1 MTRPVA
7 WPQGHEDSHIQFKW
21 VSLVALCTAMGL
33 GSVAIA
39 DAASRQGGDYVIT
52 SVFFWVGLLLIFAPI
67 AFRILSNN
75 VHPHEQLALVVL
87 LGVALY
93 VAKLL
98 GSPDAFTGT
107 DEYVHLRNTQDILR
121 TQHVFN
127 SNPLLP
133 TAAFYPGLGAATA
146 GLADLT
152 GLSPF
157 VSGVLIIGA
166 GRILISAC
174 FFLVAERATGSAR
187 AAAGASLV
195 YAANPL
201 FLFWSS
207 TFAYENLALPL
218 AAFVIWWLGR
228 VRQEAGPGPQIV
240 ATVAI
245 VAVTVTHH
253 VAGFALA
260 ALLSAWWLA
269 ELVIRRSGAELRN
282 VGFMAAVAGVSALS
296 WLLLVAKPAQ
306 SYLFTNN
313 LVPELQQTVSVLTG
327 RTPPRH
333 LFTSGGHVSPAWEIV
348 ASFGAISVLLLALPL
363 ALYLAWTQR
372 PRPALAVAISV
383 AVIYPF
389 TLLPRLA
396 PSGVAISGRSSEYVF
411 AGLGCVLGLLTAEA
425 TWWRRTRRR
434 LRPVPAAR
442 TRWFGWRW
450 VAVAAALTTFVF
462 VGGVTIGTAFY
473 ERLPESA
480 NPPGYPWSVQP
491 DVVSASQWSRDQ
503 LGINQR
509 FAANWIDASALA
521 TYGEQDTV
529 NENYIWPIFFAD
541 TMDATVVQSIRS
553 TGVRY
558 LLVDWRMIRGV
569 PPTPGYYFSPYE
581 PHAGNYKQAF
591 SAGALQKFA
600 SAACTRLIYDTGS
613 IQIFDVTLIE
623 NGSCVPAL
631 SGAARNDRSPG

>member
-1 MTRPVA
+1 MTRPVWWA
-7 WPQGHEDSHIQFKW
+7 SGHPGGQLQFKW
-21 VSLVALCTAMGL
+21 VSIVALCTALGL
-33 GSVAIA
+33 GSVALA
-39 DAASRQGGDYVIT
+39 DTASRQGQEYAVT

-75 VHPHEQLALVVL
+75 VHPHEQLALVLL
-87 LGVALY
+87 LGVGLY
-93 VAKLL
+93 LGKLL
-98 GSPDAFTGT
+98 GSPDTFTST
-107 DEYVHLRNTQDILR
+107 DEYVHLRSVQDILR

-133 TAAFYPGLGAATA
+133 TAAFYPGLAAATA
-146 GLADLT
+146 GLVDLT

-157 VSGVLIIGA
+157 VSGVLIIGTA
-166 GRILISAC
+166 RILMSAC

-218 AAFVIWWLGR
+218 AAFVVWWLGR
-228 VRQEAGPGPQIV
+228 VRHEAGPAPQII
-240 ATVAI
+240 AILAI

-269 ELVIRRSGAELRN
+269 ELLIRRSGGKPRQLA
-282 VGFMAAVAGVSALS
+282 FMAAVSGVTALT
-296 WLLLVAKPAQ
+296 WLLLVARPAQ

-313 LVPELQQTVSVLTG
+313 LLPELKQTASVLFGQTA
-327 RTPPRH
+327 PRH
-333 LFTSGGHVSPAWEIV
+333 LFTSGGYVSPAWEIV
-348 ASFGAISVLLLALPL
+348 ASFGAISVLLLAMPL

-372 PRPALAVAISV
+372 RRPAMAVAASLAVM
-383 AVIYPF
+383 YPF

-425 TWWRRTRRR
+425 TWWRSTRRR
-434 LRPVPAAR
+434 LRPVPAAL

-473 ERLPESA
+473 ERLPESS
-480 NPPGYPWSVQP
+480 NPQGYPWSVQP
-491 DVVSASQWSRDQ
+491 DVVSASQWAREQ

-509 FAANWIDASALA
+509 FAGNAIDATALA
-521 TYGEQDTV
+521 TDGEQFPV
-529 NENYIWPIFFAD
+529 NENDIWPIFFAD
-541 TMDATVVQSIRS
+541 TVDATVVHGIRS
-553 TGVRY
+553 AGVRY

-581 PHAGNYKQAF
+581 PHAGSYTQAF
-591 SAGALQKFA
+591 SVRALQKFA
-600 SAACTRLIYDTGS
+600 SAPCTSLIYDSGL

-631 SGAARNDRSPG
+631 SSTAQNERSPG